1 VTGRRDPFAQPEP
14 LVRRL
19 YAYVAYTI
27 GDGPDAEDVTSEAF
41 ERGLRYR
48 HSYDP
53 GRASAL
59 TWLIGIAR
67 RCIADRAL
75 RPQAL
80 PTDQVDERESREDVE
95 GEAVLR
101 LAVREAVARLPE
113 RDRELV
119 ALRYGADLTAR
130 QIAELLELRTNAVEV
145 ALHRLH
151 ARLRVELD
159 GERPVAVAEEAEPR
173 KGPAPATGM

>member
-1 VTGRRDPFAQPEP
+1 MIGRRDPFAQPEA

-19 YAYVAYTI
+19 YGYVAYAI

-48 HSYDP
+48 SSYDA
-53 GRASAL
+53 GRGTPL
-59 TWLIGIAR
+59 TWLIAIAR
-67 RCIADRAL
+67 RVIADRAARVL
-75 RPQAL
+75 PV
-80 PTDQVDERESREDVE
+80 PTDQLGEEPSHEDVE
-95 GEAVLR
+95 GESVLK
-101 LAVREAVARLPE
+101 LSVRAAVARLPE

-130 QIAELLELRTNAVEV
+130 QIAELLELKTNAVEV

-151 ARLRVELD
+151 ARLRDELD
-159 GERPVAVAEEAEPR
+159 RRPAAPPEDVR
-173 KGPAPATGM
+173 KGLDPATGM